1 MAALNSKFDILRG
14 WPNSSA
20 VQEDFVIPS
29 TANLGTHTFKQGQW
43 VSLLDSNDGVMSCDP
58 TINNVDSSA
67 TKSCYLIIEGRDDF
81 SAQFANRVTCLLG
94 GGYIVRLPQKGVDSS
109 GAEYNI
115 LSAASTGFT
124 VGQRVKVVDGI
135 LNPVDGADIDAAAD
149 DVGEI
154 NARAAVVGHVLAT
167 NDSNNTIDV
176 YVV

>member
-1 MAALNSKFDILRG
+1 
-14 WPNSSA
+14 
-20 VQEDFVIPS
+20 
-29 TANLGTHTFKQGQW
+29 
-43 VSLLDSNDGVMSCDP
+43 MSCDP